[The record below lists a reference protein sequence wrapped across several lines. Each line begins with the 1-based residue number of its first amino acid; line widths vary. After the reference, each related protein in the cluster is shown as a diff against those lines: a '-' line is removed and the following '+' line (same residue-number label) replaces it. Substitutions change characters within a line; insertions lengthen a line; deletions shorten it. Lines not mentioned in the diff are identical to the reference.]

1 MHAFK
6 MIRRFAVHIYQAMNW
21 TTFYLLCTNL
31 SQRQVRRHQFA
42 EQRSSKLVTS
52 SPAFSRNWHQIEFG
66 SAPSSIAAKPCWIL
80 SAKLVPAEPLW
91 ATGMQCYGV
100 AEQFFS

>member
-1 MHAFK
+1 

-42 EQRSSKLVTS
+42 EQSPSKLVTS
-52 SPAFSRNWHQIEFG
+52 SPASSRNWHHIVSG
-66 SAPSSIAAKPCWIL
+66 LVPSSFAAKPCCIY
-80 SAKLVPAEPLW
+80 SAKLAPTKPLW
-91 ATGMQCYGV
+91 ATDMHGYG
-100 AEQFFS
+100 ATEQFFS